1 MGNANFAQPPK
12 IHKDRKEGDADT
24 DKGRQPANGSGKAAS
39 QSSQGQKD
47 GHKVGSRATNPFI
60 IFFLRLRSKKPNEH
74 VTVIARAAGKL
85 WSRMTPEQRKKYVDL
100 ANEEKKRRQERK
112 RKRKRSS
119 THSRVILRSA
129 LSITAIDVCLFVF
142 ANRSDFSTIIFGGSV
157 EYLDRKRGL
166 SRMDQ
171 CDEKTRTSLV
181 RGQSW

>member
-119 THSRVILRSA
+119 THSRILQMQARDVIAFL
-129 LSITAIDVCLFVF
+129 CP
-142 ANRSDFSTIIFGGSV
+142 G
-157 EYLDRKRGL
+157 
-166 SRMDQ
+166 
-171 CDEKTRTSLV
+171 
-181 RGQSW
+181 